1 MAGSTNVDN
10 LLTPHTQRASEA
22 ESTMGNDAVVDLID
36 DDLKPER
43 TLTPKRAKRTPK
55 RQRLNPKPLGS
66 DELDVPL
73 MSFLKKKKLSA
84 KQKLYSNEMSD
95 DAP

>member
-22 ESTMGNDAVVDLID
+22 ESTMGNDVLE
-36 DDLKPER
+36 PER
-43 TLTPKRAKRTPK
+43 TVTPKRAKRTPK

-73 MSFLKKKKLSA
+73 MNFLKKKKLSA